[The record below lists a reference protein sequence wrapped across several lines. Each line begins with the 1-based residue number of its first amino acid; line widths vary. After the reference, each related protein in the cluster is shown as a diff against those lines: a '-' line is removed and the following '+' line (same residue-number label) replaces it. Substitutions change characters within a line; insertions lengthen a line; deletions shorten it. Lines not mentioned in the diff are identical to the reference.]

1 MLTMFQYGD
10 IIDVRFPSLKY
21 NTHRRFCYVQ
31 FKSSTQA
38 EAATEQNGK
47 PVDGKLKLVAK
58 ISNPEIKEHRTG
70 PLYEGREVYIS
81 NVNWSATE
89 EELSEVFSKHGHIE
103 KVRIPKK
110 IDGKSKGVAFVVF
123 STKVNI
129 S

>member
-1 MLTMFQYGD
+1 MMFQYGD

-31 FKSSTQA
+31 FKTSSQA

-58 ISNPEIKEHRTG
+58 ISNPGIKEDRTG

-81 NVNWSATE
+81 NVNWNATE
-89 EELSEVFSKHGHIE
+89 EELSEVFSKHGHVE

-110 IDGKSKGVAFVVF
+110 VDGKSKGVAFIVF
-123 STKVNI
+123 SNKVNG